1 MPWKYHIDDCIINEI
16 GNVGKIT
23 SGKLKRA
30 VEERLN
36 RKKDLST
43 DVYSR
48 HLKEL
53 ASNISS
59 RQDVSYV
66 VPPVLVKE
74 EHGIGKKTYYS
85 LSPVASARYRL
96 RLPITKPEWKRDI
109 TYHLLFMYIKEYDI
123 SLLPEEDINKY
134 TFNTEKQFDAFLSKI
149 NVRREDL
156 KLLGNKIEKKDSDGH
171 VIYRYTNLIEHN
183 KNIRIGKAEY
193 PIKNKC
199 LYIYALPGISVKD
212 LIKGNGNKTSLLPLE
227 HIQLSNSEIEEIFS
241 LLENE
246 RLITKVKS
254 QALELLGED
263 TRYDIADNRLR
274 QFVKD
279 CWYEL
284 YSPIEFRMIFEWKNL
299 RYAKEKT
306 KHWYRRIRGQKE
318 ADALFTSY
326 RKTLERLKA
335 SEKKLHDAA
344 KKEAEKH
351 IRNYD
356 RLIPEKFK
364 EICKTYDDII
374 AKYPLARM
382 LLDLVIHNS

>member
-109 TYHLLFMYIKEYDI
+109 AYHLLFMYIKEYDI

-284 YSPIEFRMIFEWKNL
+284 YSPVELRMIFE
-299 RYAKEKT
+299 
-306 KHWYRRIRGQKE
+306 
-318 ADALFTSY
+318 
-326 RKTLERLKA
+326 
-335 SEKKLHDAA
+335 
-344 KKEAEKH
+344 
-351 IRNYD
+351 
-356 RLIPEKFK
+356 
-364 EICKTYDDII
+364 
-374 AKYPLARM
+374 
-382 LLDLVIHNS
+382 